1 MLVVARA
8 GVPQASTEPLYKAA
22 LIPNRGQIPA
32 SFSLVGSS
40 FDIHI
45 MSVYIE
51 FIVKGGFTIV
61 HRRINI
67 TLPEDTVR
75 LIDRLVAKGDRSRLI
90 DEAVTHYVKAT
101 SRAELRKRLKAGA
114 IRRAERDRQLA
125 ADWFML
131 DDEAWQRSGK

>member
-1 MLVVARA
+1 M
-8 GVPQASTEPLYKAA
+8 
-22 LIPNRGQIPA
+22 
-32 SFSLVGSS
+32 
-40 FDIHI
+40 
-45 MSVYIE
+45 
-51 FIVKGGFTIV
+51 TIV

-67 TLPEDTVR
+67 TLPEATVR
-75 LIDRLVAKGDRSRLI
+75 LIDRLAAKGDRSRLI